1 MGEQVIESNGFE
13 GGADALVGVSEQ
25 QVFADLLDC
34 ELDGVADQQL
44 ITSFDGEVFDGVA
57 AF

>member
-1 MGEQVIESNGFE
+1 MGEQVIERNGFE

-25 QVFADLLDC
+25 QVFADLFDC

-44 ITSFDGEVFDGVA
+44 ITS
-57 AF
+57 

>member
-1 MGEQVIESNGFE
+1 MGEQVIERNGFE

-25 QVFADLLDC
+25 QVFADLFDC

-44 ITSFDGEVFDGVA
+44 ITSFDGEVFDGVVV
-57 AF
+57 F